1 VLPLAPGAQFWRYRR
16 STSKHCAL
24 LHEWAY
30 TDTAGEQDR
39 VRAEALR
46 LAVEIGKYLRGGLED
61 VRLFIQ
67 GADALGV
74 DTAWAGESWGQDG
87 PTVLAYLAGQTKRIR
102 LGAGI
107 MQVSARVPAM
117 TAMTALSLNALS
129 EGRFVLGLGVSG
141 PQVVEGLHGTSY
153 RKPLTRLR
161 ETVAICRAAFAGE
174 RLEHAGD
181 AFTLPLPGG
190 EGKAL
195 RLDHEPADI
204 PIYLATLG
212 PRALR
217 YTGEVAD
224 GWLGTSF
231 SPDCPDAH
239 LSYLRRGAERA
250 GRSLGEMDIAV
261 SVRVEIGDD
270 VDAMIARRKPAVAFS
285 LGGMGSAATNFYNAA
300 YRRAGFEDAAAAVQA
315 LWIAGKRDAAAR
327 RVPDAMVMQFQAL
340 GTPAMVRAR
349 FRKYRDI
356 GVTTLKLGLDG
367 ASHGRP
373 RLELLE
379 KIADLVDGL
388 D

>member
-1 VLPLAPGAQFWRYRR
+1 M
-16 STSKHCAL
+16 
-24 LHEWAY
+24 
-30 TDTAGEQDR
+30 
-39 VRAEALR
+39 R
-46 LAVEIGKYLRGGLED
+46 LAVEIGRYLRGGLED

-74 DTAWAGESWGQDG
+74 DTAWAGEAWGQDG

-107 MQVSARVPAM
+107 MQISARVPAM

-141 PQVVEGLHGTSY
+141 PQVVEGLHGVPY

-161 ETVAICRAAFAGE
+161 ETVAICRAAFSGQ

-181 AFTLPLPGG
+181 AFELPLRGS

-195 RLDHEPADI
+195 RLEHEPADI
-204 PIYLATLG
+204 PLYLATLG

-231 SPDCPDAH
+231 SPDFPDAH
-239 LSYLRRGAERA
+239 LSYLRQGAERA
-250 GRSLGEMDIAV
+250 GRSLSEMDVAV
-261 SVRVEIGDD
+261 SVRVEIGED
-270 VDAMIARRKPAVAFS
+270 VEAMVERRKPAVAFN
-285 LGGMGSAATNFYNAA
+285 LGGMGSATTNFYNAA
-300 YRRAGFEDAAAAVQA
+300 YRRAGFEDDAAAVQA
-315 LWIAGKRDAAAR
+315 LWVAGKREAAAR
-327 RVPDAMVMQFQAL
+327 RVPDAMVVQFQAL
-340 GTPAMVRAR
+340 GTAEMVSTRLK
-349 FRKYRDI
+349 KYRDI

-367 ASHGRP
+367 AGHGRP
-373 RLELLE
+373 RRELLE
-379 KIADLVDGL
+379 KVAELVDGL